1 MRFSF
6 PVLWG
11 FRLTDSGRRPSETG
25 AIGKNQS
32 GCSLHSSCTRL
43 FAADSALL
51 LVAAEGN
58 VCIAR
63 STVAYRAGKCFGVVA
78 VEAAIDIVFPR
89 TRARDVA
96 EFTVAQDIG
105 IFEINP
111 FGTARQFAA
120 QFAAAVAVIGS
131 KHAGEEVVA
140 SRCVLAYTQYVIFD
154 INQSGHISGRIVAGI
169 PGGALAAVH
178 IQIGAVTCRQCF
190 AWCPFAKI
198 NIVAVFQTG
207 YFGNHKPP
215 EFGREECGLA

>member
-1 MRFSF
+1 MGAVCIQAAPACLLRIR
-6 PVLWG
+6 PCCLW
-11 FRLTDSGRRPSETG
+11 P
-25 AIGKNQS
+25 
-32 GCSLHSSCTRL
+32 
-43 FAADSALL
+43 
-51 LVAAEGN
+51 AEGN

-140 SRCVLAYTQYVIFD
+140 SRCVLD
-154 INQSGHISGRIVAGI
+154 L
-169 PGGALAAVH
+169 AL
-178 IQIGAVTCRQCF
+178 
-190 AWCPFAKI
+190 
-198 NIVAVFQTG
+198 
-207 YFGNHKPP
+207 KP
-215 EFGREECGLA
+215 

>member
-1 MRFSF
+1 M
-6 PVLWG
+6 
-11 FRLTDSGRRPSETG
+11 
-25 AIGKNQS
+25 
-32 GCSLHSSCTRL
+32 
-43 FAADSALL
+43 
-51 LVAAEGN
+51 AAEGN

-120 QFAAAVAVIGS
+120 QFAAAVAVIS

-140 SRCVLAYTQYVIFD
+140 SRCVLD
-154 INQSGHISGRIVAGI
+154 L
-169 PGGALAAVH
+169 AL
-178 IQIGAVTCRQCF
+178 
-190 AWCPFAKI
+190 
-198 NIVAVFQTG
+198 
-207 YFGNHKPP
+207 KP
-215 EFGREECGLA
+215 